1 MFSEWYVKSIFAFLL
16 LVFIST
22 NETSDTFF
30 TIQNDFFIVHI
41 FIIKGINPKIYKQ
54 NDKAKDNIIMLILCF
69 SLSLPSLQ
77 VC

>member
-1 MFSEWYVKSIFAFLL
+1 MVCQVYFRFS
-16 LVFIST
+16 FIGVLST